1 MSIKEN
7 LDNSGRILVVGAGAV
22 GGYFG
27 GRLAEAGRD
36 VTFLVHPSR
45 AQQLSQNGLHILS
58 PHGNVT
64 LKPKLVTAEALNV
77 PYDLV
82 LLSVKAYALDAAIN
96 DFAPAVDPET
106 IILPCLNGMHHIDLL
121 TQRFGEH
128 PVIGG
133 VCIISTELDSEGRI
147 MQLSDVQQLTYGE
160 RNGKITT
167 RIHMLDKVLR
177 GAGFDTCLSTDIMQA
192 MWEKWVML
200 ASIGAITCLTRGT
213 IGDVVAVPGG
223 PDLSRKMLEECANV
237 ATACG
242 HKPSQAFLLQ
252 HAEAITTP
260 RSPLTSSMYRDLC
273 KGAPVEVDAILGD
286 LIERGNKHGIATPL
300 LTAAFVNL
308 RVYQA
313 GLNHHTRAESGKHA

>member
-1 MSIKEN
+1 MPVKEN
-7 LDNSGRILVVGAGAV
+7 SDKSIRILVVGAGAV

-27 GRLAEAGRD
+27 GRLVEAGRD
-36 VTFLVHPSR
+36 VTFLVRPSR
-45 AQQLSQNGLHILS
+45 AQQLNQNGLRILS
-58 PHGNVT
+58 PHGDAI
-64 LKPKLVTAEALNV
+64 LKPKFVTAEALNV

-96 DFAPAVDPET
+96 DFAPAVGPET

-133 VCIISTELDSEGRI
+133 VCIVATELDREGRI

-160 RNGKITT
+160 RDGKTTT
-167 RIHMLDKVLR
+167 RMQMLDKVLR

-200 ASIGAITCLTRGT
+200 ASIGAITCLMRGT
-213 IGDVVAVPGG
+213 IGDVVAAPGG
-223 PDLSRKMLEECANV
+223 TDIARKILEECANV
-237 ATACG
+237 AAACG
-242 HKPSQAFLLQ
+242 HKPSQDFFLRQ
-252 HAEAITTP
+252 AEAITTP

-273 KGAPVEVDAILGD
+273 TGAPVEVDAILGD

-313 GLNHHTRAESGKHA
+313 GLNHHRH